1 MTLESVLHYIEVG
14 VVAGAPIAITAGA
27 IGHALAALPWTW
39 AKVAGNFPNAISVD
53 FGDILNSVKNAKI
66 AQLAKKVEEEK

>member
-1 MTLESVLHYIEVG
+1 MNAQNLLHYIEVG
-14 VVAGAPIAITAGA
+14 VVAGGPIALSLGA

-39 AKVAGNFPNAISVD
+39 AKVAGNFLNAISVD